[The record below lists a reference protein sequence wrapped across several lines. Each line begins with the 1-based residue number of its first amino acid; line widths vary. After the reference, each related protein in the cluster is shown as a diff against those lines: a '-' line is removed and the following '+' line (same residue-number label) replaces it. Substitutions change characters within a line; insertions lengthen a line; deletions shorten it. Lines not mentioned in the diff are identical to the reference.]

1 MKTKHDIE
9 QLKIIRDDY
18 AIDVGYASFAKMAS
32 SVNIVPRDI
41 TEIAKAYAEHMLG
54 QYTTRAQALV
64 DALEKIQKWCND
76 AGLKEVQTDNP
87 IHMAIYHS
95 LHEANTA
102 LQSWNQKEG
111 V

>member
-9 QLKIIRDDY
+9 QLKIIRDEY
-18 AIDVGYASFAKMAS
+18 ANDVGYASFAKMAS
-32 SVNIVPRDI
+32 SVNIVPRDV

-54 QYTTRAQALV
+54 QYANRAQALA
-64 DALEKIQKWCND
+64 DALEKIRKSVPDQSGFAKICD
-76 AGLKEVQTDNP
+76 
-87 IHMAIYHS
+87 
-95 LHEANTA
+95 TA